1 MSIKEIMRD
10 VRVRAYGFVL
20 CLALMYGLCFTI
32 TDFYELPFG
41 CVGDLAILVM
51 QWGVVVFTLACV
63 LLTMALSRYVF
74 AVTFPLLAVLGA
86 ILAYYRVTSKVQL
99 TSAMIELA
107 MVNDVRT
114 CGELVTWQL
123 VVIVCIA
130 ALLSGALVYVR
141 WRWVRFGRSWVAGL
155 VVGVVGIGIVG
166 SIYKLRYPVSQR
178 IPFTLYSSM
187 VDYICSRRM
196 VAEERPE
203 FAGDVTC
210 GVDSMT
216 VVVIIGESVR
226 ASNLGVNGY
235 ERATTPNLSKE
246 KNLVSYAD
254 VRSMDGVTHLC
265 VPYML
270 TRADSA
276 HYDLM
281 FEERSFIDLFKR
293 AGYRTAWVANQEMVD
308 SYAYFMHEADTL
320 EYVNGGK
327 ASHVATTWL
336 DEDLLPAYKGELGRG
351 DARKLIILHTIGSH
365 WFYDGHYTETYAR
378 WKPTTSSKVVSSN
391 ALEQM
396 RNSYDNTI
404 LYSDNFWRKVIDGV
418 RGENAIVFYLSDHGE
433 CMGEDG
439 YFLHAR
445 EHEALLNPGSWVW
458 YSDRFGERY
467 GEKVMKLRENSAKR
481 WNAAYL
487 FHSVLDAGEIR
498 GAECY
503 EERYDVFR

>member
-1 MSIKEIMRD
+1 MRD
-10 VRVRAYGFVL
+10 ARVRAYGFVL

-293 AGYRTAWVANQEMVD
+293 AGYRTAWVAN
-308 SYAYFMHEADTL
+308 
-320 EYVNGGK
+320 
-327 ASHVATTWL
+327 
-336 DEDLLPAYKGELGRG
+336 
-351 DARKLIILHTIGSH
+351 
-365 WFYDGHYTETYAR
+365 
-378 WKPTTSSKVVSSN
+378 
-391 ALEQM
+391 
-396 RNSYDNTI
+396 
-404 LYSDNFWRKVIDGV
+404 
-418 RGENAIVFYLSDHGE
+418 
-433 CMGEDG
+433 
-439 YFLHAR
+439 
-445 EHEALLNPGSWVW
+445 
-458 YSDRFGERY
+458 
-467 GEKVMKLRENSAKR
+467 
-481 WNAAYL
+481 
-487 FHSVLDAGEIR
+487 
-498 GAECY
+498 
-503 EERYDVFR
+503 